1 MPPPVSDRYRLEMRL
16 GRDEDVEEWLATDTS
31 LERPVLI
38 RSLGPESSQARRSRF
53 VSSVSEAA
61 KTSHPHL
68 ARVFAVEEVAGGAYA
83 VCEWTGG
90 ASAAD
95 RIAASQTLDLEE
107 FLPNAAGLAGALAA
121 LHASGG
127 THGDLDLSAISY
139 SVAHPAKLGAF
150 GRERRTGRQGDVEAL
165 AAALETALTGAP
177 PGGPPPS
184 ESIDGVP
191 RNIDL
196 VLRSA
201 QSGEMSAEELEKAL
215 LASPTL
221 RPTRPE
227 PRSTSVRLL
236 YVAAGLVVVAV
247 GLVALGRL
255 FIGGGPI
262 LPVPPTTT
270 LGNDAVTTT
279 TANLGTTVPAG
290 PVTVVGFDS
299 FDPFGEGGENDDEIG
314 NLLDGSASTTWR
326 SERYQDPL
334 SLQKPGVGLRF
345 QVSGTPSNAQL
356 VALSTGTE
364 FGLYWA
370 EEPPPDIEGWERVM
384 GATAQPSATLFTL
397 PPREGGHWLLWMT
410 DFPQQPDGTYYAEM
424 AEVRFAP

>member
-16 GRDEDVEEWLATDTS
+16 GRDDDVEEWLATDTS

-38 RSLGPESSQARRSRF
+38 RSLGPESSQERRSGF
-53 VSSVSEAA
+53 VASVSEAA

-90 ASAAD
+90 ASIAD
-95 RIAASQTLDLEE
+95 RIAASQTLELEE
-107 FLPNAAGLAGALAA
+107 FLPNAAGLAGALSS

-127 THGDLDLSAISY
+127 THGRLDLSAISY
-139 SVAHPAKLGAF
+139 SVAHPAKLGGF
-150 GRERRTGRQGDVEAL
+150 GRQRRTDQGGDVRAL
-165 AAALETALTGAP
+165 AEALETALTGAP

-191 RNIDL
+191 RTIDH

-201 QSGEMSAEELEKAL
+201 QSGELGAAELEKAL

-221 RPTRPE
+221 RPAQPE
-227 PRSTSVRLL
+227 PRSTSRRLL
-236 YVAAGLVVVAV
+236 YAAAGLVVVAV

-262 LPVPPTTT
+262 LPVPPTST
-270 LGNDAVTTT
+270 LGNATLATTT
-279 TANLGTTVPAG
+279 SVPGTTL
-290 PVTVVGFDS
+290 PVTPVTIVAFAS
-299 FDPFGEGGENDDEIG
+299 FDPFGEGGENDEAIG
-314 NLLDGSASTTWR
+314 NVLDGSASTTWR

-345 QVSGTPSNAQL
+345 QVSGAPSNAQL
-356 VALSTGTE
+356 VGLSTGTE

-370 EEPPPDIEGWERVM
+370 PEPPPDIEGWERVM

-397 PPREGGHWLLWMT
+397 PARQDGHWLLWMT
-410 DFPQQPDGTYYAEM
+410 DFPLQPDGTFYAEL
-424 AEVRFAP
+424 AEVRFVP